1 MKKISRWE
9 PKIEKNTDF
18 TDKKY
23 KMLTETNNDVTMYPM
38 REISFLENRQ
48 DINIYILTQS
58 INTTR
63 IYVTWTRQE
72 FMSTSLTKKTH
83 TTKRQEIT
91 NVQEKKQWQKS
102 AIKKQ

>member
-1 MKKISRWE
+1 MKKISRWK

-72 FMSTSLTKKTH
+72 FMSTSLRKKDTYY
-83 TTKRQEIT
+83 
-91 NVQEKKQWQKS
+91 
-102 AIKKQ
+102 

>member
-9 PKIEKNTDF
+9 PKTEKNRDF

-63 IYVTWTRQE
+63 IYVT
-72 FMSTSLTKKTH
+72 
-83 TTKRQEIT
+83 
-91 NVQEKKQWQKS
+91 
-102 AIKKQ
+102 

>member
-1 MKKISRWE
+1 MKNFSRWK

-63 IYVTWTRQE
+63 IYVT
-72 FMSTSLTKKTH
+72 
-83 TTKRQEIT
+83 
-91 NVQEKKQWQKS
+91 
-102 AIKKQ
+102 

>member
-1 MKKISRWE
+1 MKKISRWK

-63 IYVTWTRQE
+63 IYVT
-72 FMSTSLTKKTH
+72 
-83 TTKRQEIT
+83 
-91 NVQEKKQWQKS
+91 
-102 AIKKQ
+102 